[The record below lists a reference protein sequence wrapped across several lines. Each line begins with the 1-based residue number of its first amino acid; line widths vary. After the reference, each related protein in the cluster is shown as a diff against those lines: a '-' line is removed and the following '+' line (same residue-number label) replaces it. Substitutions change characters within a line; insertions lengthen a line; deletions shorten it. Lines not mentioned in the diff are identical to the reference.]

1 MRRKSEVHKLNQ
13 AKLGLVKFRQSYWS
27 NFHIVLRSDE
37 LMCPKQKYNKLKS
50 KFLIFEIIFL
60 PIGMLV

>member
-1 MRRKSEVHKLNQ
+1 MFKVSRNKNRHVTVKVPHPVHKLNQ

-37 LMCPKQKYNKLKS
+37 LTNLS
-50 KFLIFEIIFL
+50 LRN
-60 PIGMLV
+60 VS